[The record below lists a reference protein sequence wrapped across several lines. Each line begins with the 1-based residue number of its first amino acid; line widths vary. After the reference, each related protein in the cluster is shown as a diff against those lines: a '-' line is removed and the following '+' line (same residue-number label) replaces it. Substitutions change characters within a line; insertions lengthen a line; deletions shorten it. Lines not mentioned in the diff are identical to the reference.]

1 MRWHTQG
8 ESAKTT
14 LALTPGEC
22 QRGAPCRRFRFG
34 IAASERRGIARPCL
48 DGERARPAAS
58 VASRFSA
65 GRAREEEGRA
75 SKARSREDAK
85 LTGWAALS
93 RRPTPTLDAQVLN
106 RLRVQRTQLSLG
118 ERRSRASLP

>member
-1 MRWHTQG
+1 MPAFQVRN
-8 ESAKTT
+8 
-14 LALTPGEC
+14 
-22 QRGAPCRRFRFG
+22 RGVR
-34 IAASERRGIARPCL
+34 ASGIARPCL
-48 DGERARPAAS
+48 DDERARPAAS

-106 RLRVQRTQLSLG
+106 RLRVQRTQLSW
-118 ERRSRASLP
+118 ANAAMSLS